1 MNTSVKPTA
10 LPLANARM
18 YSVSPPARAA
28 WIRLLGWVSER
39 AGVPVEF
46 IEHEP
51 PKLLSDLWS
60 RGDLGMVMMC
70 GLPVS
75 LRTPA
80 PTVLAAPVPSPARYA
95 GRSVYMTDIAV
106 RADSPF
112 KTLEDTFGHTAG
124 YTLKDSQSGYF
135 AFRHT
140 LITRYGAQ
148 RAAKPHYPKI
158 VGHLMNARGI
168 IQALDD
174 GRIDV
179 GPLDGYVHDLIR
191 HTDPAF
197 AAKARIIHVTEPT
210 PMPPIIST
218 APLGEAAVERL
229 RAAFLACGDEPSLAA
244 TRQELLVE
252 RFIVPELQSF
262 DVLRQRAHIVETDAE
277 VWP

>member
-1 MNTSVKPTA
+1 MT
-10 LPLANARM
+10 PLANARM
-18 YSVSPPARAA
+18 YSVSPAAKAA
-28 WIRLLGWVSER
+28 WLRLLQWVAGR
-39 AGVPVEF
+39 AGVPLDFVD
-46 IEHEP
+46 HDP

-60 RGDLGMVMMC
+60 RDDLGMVMMC

-80 PTVLAAPVPSPARYA
+80 PTILAAPVPSPARYA

-112 KTLEDTFGHTAG
+112 RTLEDTFGHTAG

-140 LITRYGAQ
+140 LITRHPA
-148 RAAKPHYPKI
+148 RKPHYAKI

-168 IQALDD
+168 IQALDE

-210 PMPPIIST
+210 PMPPLIAT
-218 APLGEAAVERL
+218 ADLGAPVIARL
-229 RAAFLACGDEPSLAA
+229 REAFLAAGDEPSLAD
-244 TRQELLVE
+244 TRAGLLIE
-252 RFIVPELQSF
+252 RFTVPDLESF
-262 DVLRQRAHIVETDAE
+262 TPLRHRAEIVEQDTE
-277 VWP
+277 IWP